1 MDVKPFRSPLTKF
14 ALALWMGCLQ
24 WPLTIPIALALPLIY
39 RQPKARAGAFS
50 VLLLF
55 ALGWSGRTLQQ
66 TWNPILSNPQTACWT
81 CTAALGAQ
89 AGELPLRCENEKGHV
104 YGAVATTD
112 PPLEAAFVGTLWPF
126 YSASWRQFQHSK
138 GVHGTIRSTVPS
150 SLPPS
155 QQPGE
160 EPLGNPLSEF
170 LHTCFTGR
178 APGLI
183 LALISG
189 DKRHLDPQ
197 LKILLN
203 HAGLAHLMAVSGYHV
218 GLVSFPFLVLLRH
231 RRDSCRFAGFMG
243 LMGTWSFIA
252 FCGFPT
258 SAVRAGLMLTGY
270 GLSQLARTNLSA
282 MHLMSTAAWA
292 MLLYN
297 PQWAADLG
305 MQLSFIAVYSIL
317 LGLELLKA
325 ARMQH
330 PILQYTAVPIAAQL
344 GTGFIA
350 WPTFGLFPKYFLL
363 FNLLASPFMIAL
375 GAVLASLIGMEFML
389 GWEHAVGMGSKAVD
403 ATLNHVLNG
412 LTTWH
417 KAAWT
422 WDLRTVDK
430 GLLVA
435 MSVGAL
441 VGGTLVVAKR
451 ITMQQF
457 RMGFCA
463 LGLGVIPWLIWQ
475 STHRATV
482 NYRYGIVIDA
492 AMSCSVSVTTNRRD
506 SARLVSER
514 EKFGTNQ
521 TAHVALAP
529 SPMACISK
537 ETWTVVPSEH
547 AGFGQL
553 KSRPFAWK
561 RMDGSTV
568 LFNYGEDTVYLKQ
581 WDRPSVVE

>member
-1 MDVKPFRSPLTKF
+1 M
-14 ALALWMGCLQ
+14 
-24 WPLTIPIALALPLIY
+24 
-39 RQPKARAGAFS
+39 
-50 VLLLF
+50 
-55 ALGWSGRTLQQ
+55 
-66 TWNPILSNPQTACWT
+66 
-81 CTAALGAQ
+81 
-89 AGELPLRCENEKGHV
+89 
-104 YGAVATTD
+104 
-112 PPLEAAFVGTLWPF
+112 
-126 YSASWRQFQHSK
+126 
-138 GVHGTIRSTVPS
+138 
-150 SLPPS
+150 
-155 QQPGE
+155 
-160 EPLGNPLSEF
+160 
-170 LHTCFTGR
+170 HTRFTGR
-178 APGLI
+178 VPGLI

-189 DKRHLDPQ
+189 DKQHLDPQ
-197 LKILLN
+197 LKIQFN

-231 RRDSCRFAGFMG
+231 RRSGCRFAGFIG

-270 GLSQLARTNLSA
+270 GLSQLARMNLSA

-317 LGLELLKA
+317 LGLELLKPTP
-325 ARMQH
+325 MQH
-330 PILQYTAVPIAAQL
+330 PILQYTVVPIAAQL

-363 FNLLASPFMIAL
+363 FNLLASPLMVAL
-375 GAVLASLIGMEFML
+375 GAALASIIGMEFIL
-389 GWEHAVGMGSKAVD
+389 GWEHAVVMGSTAVD
-403 ATLNHVLNG
+403 ATLNHVVNG
-412 LTTWH
+412 LATWH

-422 WDLRTVDK
+422 WDLRAVDK
-430 GLLVA
+430 GPLVA
-435 MSVGAL
+435 LSAGAL

-463 LGLGVIPWLIWQ
+463 LGLGLIPWIMWQ
-475 STHRATV
+475 VRHRATV
-482 NYRYGIVIDA
+482 SYRYGIILDA
-492 AMSCSVSVTTNRRD
+492 GTSCNTSVTTNPRD
-506 SARLVSER
+506 SLRLISEGA
-514 EKFGTNQ
+514 KFGVTC
-521 TAHVALAP
+521 TPHVALSTNMIADYN
-529 SPMACISK
+529 ALD
-537 ETWTVVPSEH
+537 TWVLAPSEH